1 MFGRPVEENRSKK
14 ARDEIAK
21 RQAEIEKIMQA
32 DKVRIPPLTSDE
44 KTELAACD
52 KLIAKNQPTLEKL
65 QKLLKERMDRQDKVN
80 NFTELVL
87 VEGADPDALVD
98 EIYHLKRIVPELM
111 ELTRTLNSTIN
122 TYENKKRNIIEN
134 ARIREARDGQ

>member
-111 ELTRTLNSTIN
+111 ELTRTLNITIN